1 MPPTYIL
8 PTPEDNVA
16 IVPERL
22 EAGQRLDIEGAPVV
36 LRHAVLQGHRICVR
50 PVRAGE
56 PLLSWGLP
64 FGTALADLAP
74 GDYVCNEKMREVLL
88 QRNPQDFPQ
97 ESPPVVNF
105 SDRDTVAERTLPQAP
120 VFGHNAP
127 AHTGERTFPG
137 YRRGPSRGWGTRNH
151 LAVIG
156 TTSRS
161 RAAVL
166 AAADELARRHPAT
179 EGFDGVVPVVH
190 TEGGGDDAPLNAPLL
205 VRTLAG
211 FAVNPNVGAAIV
223 VGDPEAAVSNR
234 DVLAALGELPHSPHE
249 YTVRFCLAADASEE
263 AVAGIVAAAESVV
276 ERVKSCVREPAPL
289 SALKVGM
296 QCGGSDAFSGVSANQ
311 VLGRA
316 MHTLI
321 DHGGAVGLAETDE
334 LIGSEVFT
342 LARVADASVTDR
354 FLEIQQRF
362 KDYAQAHGHTAE
374 GNVSGG
380 NIYRGLYNITLK
392 SLGAARKKDPRTAID
407 HVIDYAEPMD
417 RPGFYFMDSP
427 GNDLESVAGQVAS
440 GANLIIF
447 TTGNGSIT
455 NFPFVPTLKVVT
467 TTARFRHLES
477 DMDFNAGRILDGH
490 SMDAEGQELF
500 ELAVATAGG
509 QPAKGEASRQ
519 SQTQIWRSWHFRSTA
534 DGTAGAAGRDRSSFT
549 GEPLLP
555 LGGSGADARTGAGE
569 VPEAS
574 SGAAPTAPAGAAAE
588 LAGVAA
594 APEIVVA
601 GNRFDL
607 VLPTSLCSGQVAEQ
621 IAARVTGEQA
631 GASGDAVGSPGAG
644 AGASG
649 DAAGSSRGQAGVSGA
664 LPVVALSHTEGCG
677 VSSGSAEEIFRDTLL
692 GYATHPLTAHAVF
705 LEHGCEKTHNDF
717 FRDSLAARGVDAGD
731 FDWASIQ
738 AEGGIARVTEHV
750 VSALAG
756 AQAARTGRAA
766 GTGAPAKE
774 EAHSAARVRGAEGEA
789 ASALAAEGAP
799 NTEGGPAPLVGIS
812 TSARNAA
819 STAPLVAALVR
830 RLLAGGTGVLL
841 AASDPV
847 LEQESFL
854 LPLGLGPHPEPT
866 LPHAAQVRI
875 PGLHLMD
882 DSSSDWLETATGL
895 GASGASV
902 LVVFADLHPRQPH
915 RFLPTV
921 QVGTAGRAQGMDLVL
936 DLPREDGAEGEP
948 DSGGVAAGGTGRASD
963 AALEAILTA
972 VAQAA
977 AGAFV
982 QATRPRA
989 NVGFQVSRGRFGVSL

>member
-1 MPPTYIL
+1 MAPTHIL

-22 EAGQRLDIEGAPVV
+22 EAGEVLDLEGARVV
-36 LRHAVLQGHRICVR
+36 LKHAVLQGHRICVR
-50 PVRAGE
+50 AVREGE
-56 PLLSWGLP
+56 SLLSWGLP
-64 FGTALADLAP
+64 FGTALEDIAP
-74 GDYVCNEKMREVLL
+74 GEYVCNAKMREVLL
-88 QRNPQDFPQ
+88 QRNPEDFPAG
-97 ESPPVVNF
+97 SAPAVNF
-105 SDRDTVAERTLPQAP
+105 SDRDTVAERTLPAAP
-120 VFGHNAP
+120 VFGANAP
-127 AHTGERTFPG
+127 TRAGERTFPG
-137 YRRGPSRGWGTRNH
+137 FRRGPSRGWGTRNH

-156 TTSRS
+156 TTSHS

-166 AAADELARRHPAT
+166 AAAEELARLHPAG

-190 TEGGGDDAPLNAPLL
+190 TEGGGRDAPLNADLL

-211 FAVNPNVGAAIV
+211 FAVNPNVGAAVI
-223 VGDPEAAVSNR
+223 VGDPDAAVSNR

-249 YTVRFCLAADASEE
+249 YTVRFCQVPDAS
-263 AVAGIVAAAESVV
+263 ADSVAQIVATAQTVAG
-276 ERVKSCVREPAPL
+276 RVTGLVREPAPL

-321 DHGGAVGLAETDE
+321 DHGGAVGIAETDE

-342 LARVADASVTDR
+342 LARVADPRITQR

-392 SLGAARKKDPRTAID
+392 SLGAARKKDPQTAID
-407 HVIDYAEPMD
+407 HVIDYAQPMD

-477 DMDFNAGRILDGH
+477 DMDYNAGRILDGS

-509 QPAKGEASRQ
+509 QAAKGEASRQ
-519 SQTQIWRSWHFRSTA
+519 SQTQIWRSWHFGGSEGPA
-534 DGTAGAAGRDRSSFT
+534 PGAARDRDSFT

-555 LGGSGADARTGAGE
+555 LGADT
-569 VPEAS
+569 VPEA
-574 SGAAPTAPAGAAAE
+574 GAGAVSE
-588 LAGVAA
+588 AGPGGASS
-594 APEIVVA
+594 PPQIVVA
-601 GNRFDL
+601 GGRFDL

-621 IAARVTGEQA
+621 IAARIGEA
-631 GASGDAVGSPGAG
+631 RTEGAKSAGGGLGASG
-644 AGASG
+644 SG
-649 DAAGSSRGQAGVSGA
+649 LS
-664 LPVVALSHTEGCG
+664 VVALSHTEGCG

-717 FRDSLAARGVDAGD
+717 FRRSLAGRGIDAGG

-738 AEGGIARVTEHV
+738 GEGGIASVTEHV
-750 VSALAG
+750 LSALAA
-756 AQAARTGRAA
+756 AQAAREAARAGADSVA
-766 GTGAPAKE
+766 GA
-774 EAHSAARVRGAEGEA
+774 SAAVSR
-789 ASALAAEGAP
+789 
-799 NTEGGPAPLVGIS
+799 PAPLVGVS
-812 TSARNAA
+812 TSAKNAGRTA
-819 STAPLVAALVR
+819 SLVAALVR
-830 RLLAGGTGVLL
+830 TLLDGGTGVLI
-841 AASDPV
+841 AAADPV
-847 LEQESFL
+847 LGEDGFL
-854 LPLGLGPHPEPT
+854 RPLGLDARPEPT
-866 LPHAAQVRI
+866 LAHAAQVRI

-902 LVVFADLHPRQPH
+902 LLVFADEHPRQPH

-921 QVGTAGRAQGMDLVL
+921 QVGTAGRSAGMDVL
-936 DLPREDGAEGEP
+936 LGGPDAGEGP
-948 DSGGVAAGGTGRASD
+948 AATDAGTGRT
-963 AALEAILTA
+963 LETVLAA
-972 VAQAA
+972 VAGAA
-977 AGAFV
+977 AGDFV
-982 QATRPRA
+982 QATPPRA

>member
-1 MPPTYIL
+1 MAPTYIL

-64 FGTALADLAP
+64 FGTALEDLAP

-190 TEGGGDDAPLNAPLL
+190 TEGGGHDAPLNAPLL

-276 ERVKSCVREPAPL
+276 ERVKGCVREPAPL

-534 DGTAGAAGRDRSSFT
+534 DGTAGAAGRDRGSFT

-555 LGGSGADARTGAGE
+555 LGGSGA
-569 VPEAS
+569 
-574 SGAAPTAPAGAAAE
+574 
-588 LAGVAA
+588 AA

-631 GASGDAVGSPGAG
+631 GASGDA
-644 AGASG
+644 
-649 DAAGSSRGQAGVSGA
+649 AGSSRGQAGASGA

-717 FRDSLAARGVDAGD
+717 FRDSLAARGEDAGD

-750 VSALAG
+750 VSALAD

-774 EAHSAARVRGAEGEA
+774 DAHSAARVRGAEGEA

-799 NTEGGPAPLVGIS
+799 STEGGPAPLVGIS

-819 STAPLVAALVR
+819 RTAPLVAALIR

-854 LPLGLGPHPEPT
+854 LPLGLDPHPEPT

-948 DSGGVAAGGTGRASD
+948 ASGGAAAGGTGRASD

-977 AGAFV
+977 AGEFV